1 MRQRAMLACAMLH
14 DPELLI
20 LDEPTAGVD
29 PPLRAS
35 FWEQFERLKEEGKT
49 ILVTTHY
56 MDEAERC
63 ERLVL
68 IRNGVKIA
76 EGKPEEIKRRAGGDR
91 VVLEVEDIRGA
102 AEALSGY
109 KTSVN
114 GKVVVEVED
123 ATAEAPRVIEKL
135 SRAGIKVFRA
145 EIRRCTLE
153 EAFMRLMEG

>member
-114 GKVVVEVED
+114 GKGC
-123 ATAEAPRVIEKL
+123 
-135 SRAGIKVFRA
+135 S
-145 EIRRCTLE
+145 
-153 EAFMRLMEG
+153 